1 MCEVEV
7 EQVSF
12 GYNAVTVIENIT
24 IKILAGEFVVVV
36 GPNGA
41 GKSTLLRLIA
51 GLLKPCQGTVRI
63 GGQSVSL
70 ASKQALIGYVPQNYG
85 RNTEGFPA
93 TVKEIVALGL
103 IGSKTKTNTASAN
116 HIVEHMLELVG
127 MSDYR
132 RSRIGQL
139 SGGQQQ
145 RVMVARALAGN
156 PQLLLL
162 DEPTSGIDYEA
173 SSRLFDLLGHL
184 HTNLGITIV
193 MVSHDID
200 RAVTHA
206 TKVACVN
213 RGLCYYGVTE
223 DFRQAHVAASHLW
236 YYAG

>member
-1 MCEVEV
+1 MCEVDIEH
-7 EQVSF
+7 VSF
-12 GYNAVTVIENIT
+12 VYNTITVLDNIT
-24 IKILAGEFVVVV
+24 IKVLPGDFVVVV

-41 GKSTLLRLIA
+41 GKSTLLRLVA
-51 GLLKPCQGTVRI
+51 GLLKPCQGTIRI
-63 GGQSVSL
+63 GGQPVSQ

-85 RNTEGFPA
+85 RNTAGFPA
-93 TVKEIVALGL
+93 TVEEIVALGL
-103 IGSKTKTNTASAN
+103 IGSRMKSNTSGVK
-116 HIVEHMLELVG
+116 HIVSHMLELVG

-132 RSRIGQL
+132 RSRIGDL

-173 SSRLFDLLGHL
+173 SSRIFELLGHL
-184 HTNLGITIV
+184 HANLGITVV

-200 RAVTHA
+200 RSVIHA
-206 TKVACVN
+206 TKVACIN
-213 RGLCYYGVTE
+213 RGLCYFGGTD
-223 DFRQAHVAASHLW
+223 DFRQDHVASSHLW